1 MFKWILAKVYKHSPT
16 CKCGCVMKPFE
27 SWTDRYQWKCI
38 WKNCGWEA
46 FDNGDGKLHWFT
58 RWQPQKQDWMQHL
71 R

>member
-16 CKCGCVMKPFE
+16 CKCGWVMKPFE

>member
-1 MFKWILAKVYKHSPT
+1 
-16 CKCGCVMKPFE
+16 MKPFE
-27 SWTDRYQWKCI
+27 SWTSRYQWKCI
-38 WKNCGWEA
+38 WKSCGWEA

>member
-16 CKCGCVMKPFE
+16 CKCGWVMKPFE
-27 SWTDRYQWKCI
+27 SWTDRYQWICI

-58 RWQPQKQDWMQHL
+58 RWQPQKQDWRQHL